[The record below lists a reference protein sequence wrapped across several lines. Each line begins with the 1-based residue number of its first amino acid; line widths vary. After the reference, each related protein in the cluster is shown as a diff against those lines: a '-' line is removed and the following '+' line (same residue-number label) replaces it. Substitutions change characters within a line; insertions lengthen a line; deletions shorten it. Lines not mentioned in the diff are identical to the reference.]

1 MFYCDCQKFNLTPV
15 AFLFFDSWWQAEE
28 YLPAALNQ
36 EYGKLQKRILSQV
49 YFRDF
54 VHRYWR
60 AFKNEAPKFSKIY
73 HTLAI
78 TIYHYCNLDLVVTI
92 VKIIQN
98 IFENAKNKIF
108 FEKLGTC
115 EEGGAHFRI
124 SFWHL
129 LMNLKNK

>member
-15 AFLFFDSWWQAEE
+15 VFLFFDSWWQAEE
-28 YLPAALNQ
+28 YLLAALNQ

-54 VHRYWR
+54 VHRYRR

-98 IFENAKNKIF
+98 ILENAKNKNNILWKIRHMWRRWGTLQNF
-108 FEKLGTC
+108 FLAFIDELEK
-115 EEGGAHFRI
+115 
-124 SFWHL
+124 
-129 LMNLKNK
+129 